1 MKKANPH
8 TVPRPDVAPKPSEQD
23 LWSHE
28 QCTELMARLQ
38 ALRQT
43 LLAREVDMHATLASV
58 LPAHQASAR
67 NLIHYMGLR
76 SVDVRPLQDQ
86 LARLGLSSLG
96 SAKSQVL
103 AQLDKVLALLH
114 RLLQQPGQ
122 DQSAQQALAQESSP
136 TQLHRNALRLLGNK
150 PLLRDTRIMVTLP
163 SEAGDDEALVQALV
177 EAGMD
182 IARINCAHDAPAQWR
197 AMAAHVRKAASK
209 ARRKVKILMDLGGPK
224 IRTGTIAPGAAVL
237 KLKPAKD
244 EFGHIYSPAQLGMQA
259 MGARQPMPGVAV
271 CVGVWQEWLSRLKVG
286 ADIELT
292 DARGAKRHLLVTRCD
307 STGAVAECLRTTY
320 ITPETV
326 LHLQHPKGKK
336 SHTSLV
342 CQIENTPGV
351 LRLSVGDHLLLT
363 RPRTAQLPDTEDFD
377 PDPDTA
383 LPQVPCT
390 VAQVLDQVKVGER
403 IWFDGGRLGGVICSM
418 YADAA
423 EVEITYAR
431 VGGEKLVADK
441 SINLPDSQ
449 LNLPALT
456 AQDIADLDTVAELAD
471 MVGLSFV
478 QNPQDIAALCTH
490 LQRLQRNDMGLILKI
505 QTLQGFERLPELM
518 LAAMAA
524 PHAGIMLARGD
535 LAVECG
541 FERMAEEQE
550 EILNCAEAA
559 HMPVIWATQV
569 LEKLAKTGLPSQAE
583 ISDAGLGVRAEC
595 VMLSKGPFITEAI
608 HTLDH
613 LLQRMAG
620 HPQIANYPLTRLGS
634 KAQKNN
640 LTLLKS

>member
-8 TVPRPDVAPKPSEQD
+8 TVPMPDVAPKPLEQD

-38 ALRQT
+38 TLRQT
-43 LLAREVDMHATLASV
+43 LLAREADMHATLASV
-58 LPAHQASAR
+58 LPANRPSAC
-67 NLIHYMGLR
+67 NLIHYVGLR

-86 LARLGLSSLG
+86 LAKLGLSLLRCTELH
-96 SAKSQVL
+96 VL
-103 AQLDKVLALLH
+103 AHLDKVLGVLH
-114 RLLQQPGQ
+114 RLLQQPWQ
-122 DQSAQQALAQESSP
+122 DPLAQAPLGQESS
-136 TQLHRNALRLLGNK
+136 QAHLQRNALMLLGNK

-163 SEAGDDEALVQALV
+163 TEAADDVALVRELV

-182 IARINCAHDAPAQWR
+182 IARINCAHDAPVQWR
-197 AMAAHVRKAASK
+197 AMAAHVRKTAKK
-209 ARRKVKILMDLGGPK
+209 AGRKVKILMDLGGPK
-224 IRTGTIAPGAAVL
+224 IRTGAIAPGAAVL

-286 ADIELT
+286 ASIELT

-363 RPRTAQLPDTEDFD
+363 RPRTAQPPDSEDCD
-377 PDPDTA
+377 QDPDTA

-390 VAQVLDQVKVGER
+390 LAQVLDQVSVGER

-431 VGGEKLVADK
+431 IGGEKLAADK

-456 AQDIADLDTVAELAD
+456 DKDITDLDTVAELAD

-505 QTLQGFERLPELM
+505 ETLRGFERLPELM

-524 PHAGIMLARGD
+524 PHVGIMLARGD

-541 FERMAEEQE
+541 FERMTEVQE

-559 HMPVIWATQV
+559 HMPVIWSTQV

-620 HPQIANYPLTRLGS
+620 HPQNVIYPFARAG
-634 KAQKNN
+634 
-640 LTLLKS
+640 